1 MGKGLIPGFTGNREQ
16 QIEKLSKD
24 IREYAEQ
31 NAEDFK
37 QPPWWRN
44 EQIECLTRTKRR
56 TIMNALR
63 G

>member
-37 QPPWWRN
+37 QPPLWRN
-44 EQIECLTRTKRR
+44 EHIECLTRTK
-56 TIMNALR
+56 
-63 G
+63 

>member
-16 QIEKLSKD
+16 QIEKLSKY

-37 QPPWWRN
+37 QPPLWRN
-44 EQIECLTRTKRR
+44 EHIECLTRTKKR